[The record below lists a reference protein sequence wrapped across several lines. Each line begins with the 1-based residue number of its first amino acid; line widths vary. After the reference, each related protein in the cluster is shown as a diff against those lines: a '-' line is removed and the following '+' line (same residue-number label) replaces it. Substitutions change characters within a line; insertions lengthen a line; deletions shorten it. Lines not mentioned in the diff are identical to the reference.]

1 MMVIFVS
8 ECEKNSIKKTCRILD
23 AFANRV
29 GGRTWKTVITQEGL
43 KAVNK
48 LLKKTASRHTAVT
61 CHWIHRRNHS
71 ELLWIVGNRSKFNSQ
86 GYIPVN
92 RTEKNIIHSHWENDW
107 NYLPVIKSLAALAAL
122 FHDWGKANAHFQEK
136 LKKSNYTDP
145 IRHEWISYM
154 LFYAFVNTGTNN
166 MSDDEWLTRL
176 ANDRIDKQKIIDFL
190 LSNTLSNTLPDIAAL
205 IGWLI
210 VTHHKLPILPKKEAQ
225 DYRTESLQSIH
236 SFCGEISEQWGYKN
250 SETAKL
256 PDIKFPKGILENSP
270 YWLKQ
275 IQKWAVKTK
284 GCLPL
289 LKECL
294 SNGSW
299 RIVLHHTRLS
309 LMLGDYF
316 FSSQEN
322 SLTWTGGSQLYAN
335 TNEDKKPK
343 QKLDE
348 HLIGVM
354 KEALHISH
362 QLPKIE
368 SQLPSFNLEDNHI
381 LKKASRTEFK
391 WQDKAVDKIQKWK
404 KQMSERKVK
413 NRNGFFAVNMAS
425 TGMGKTFANAK
436 IMLALSEEAESLR
449 YILALGLRTLTLQ
462 TGDEYRNRVA
472 LKENNVAVQIGSKA
486 IMELHEQNISMQTD
500 YSKRLKKNAESGS
513 ESLEPLLEEEIY
525 FKGSHWEEIAFKPIL
540 KNKKHKDF
548 LYSPVLVCTIDHI
561 MSATET
567 KRGGRYILPCL
578 RLMSSDLVIDE
589 IDDFNQEDLPA
600 IGRLIFLAG
609 MLGRKVMI
617 SSATI
622 PPDLAEGYF
631 NTYQKG
637 WLLFCKTRDS
647 SSTAGCAWIDEFG
660 TKLEEISPNSDGSSS
675 PADYRKQ
682 HNQFIQKRIKKLQA
696 QPARR
701 KAEIIRCKELYS
713 SQKNKNDNNETKQKQ
728 YFKYIENAI
737 IDMHKKHSF
746 LDEKTNT
753 RVSFGLV
760 RMANV
765 DPCIAL
771 SQYLLKADFPSTIDI
786 RIMTYHSRQ
795 IMLLRSEQEKY
806 LDSILKNRTE
816 SLNDLVI
823 REHIEKSDAKN
834 IVFIV
839 VSTPVEEVGRDHDFD
854 WAVVEPSSLRSII
867 QLAGR
872 VRRHRS
878 GKVESPN
885 VALMQYNL
893 RSIKNVCSQ
902 PAYCQPGYESNKF
915 KLDTHNLIELL
926 NEEEVAKKIDA
937 VPRIRKPQTLLK
949 HKKLADLEHKVISHL
964 LTNYDQHGPETLQG
978 YLEQCWYLTA
988 LPQVLTPFRK
998 NEPSINLY
1006 LIFDDDEYH
1015 FVEKNNEG
1023 KPVNRDNIYN
1033 IKYVNCE
1040 NTGSDR
1046 FWLNRDYKNCL
1057 KNLVKRNAELDIKK
1071 AGLRYGEIN
1080 IPLNKMGKK
1089 KEYLDQFGLI
1099 CFNET

>member
-29 GGRTWKTVITQEGL
+29 GNRTWQTVITQEGL
-43 KAVNK
+43 ETVNK
-48 LLKKTASRHTAVT
+48 LLRKTASRNTAVA
-61 CHWIHRRNHS
+61 CHWIRRRNHS
-71 ELLWIVGNRSKFNSQ
+71 ELLWIVGNHSKFNSQ

-107 NYLPVIKSLAALAAL
+107 NHLPVIKSLTALAAL
-122 FHDWGKANAHFQEK
+122 FHDWGKANEHFQIK

-154 LFYAFVNTGTNN
+154 LFYAFVNTGDNN
-166 MSDDEWLTRL
+166 TSDDEWLTRL
-176 ANDRIDKQKIIDFL
+176 ANDQIDKQKTIDFL
-190 LSNTLSNTLPDIAAL
+190 HSNTLSNTLPDVAIL

-210 VTHHKLPILPKKEAQ
+210 VTHHKLPVLSKEEANNHREKQ
-225 DYRTESLQSIH
+225 LQGIH
-236 SFCGEISEQWGYKN
+236 DFCNLISEQWGYKN

-275 IQKWAVKTK
+275 IQKWAIKTK
-284 GCLPL
+284 NCLPL

-294 SNGSW
+294 SNGAW
-299 RIVLHHTRLS
+299 RVVLHHARLS
-309 LMLGDYF
+309 LMLGDYC
-316 FSSQEN
+316 FSSQAN
-322 SLTWTGGSQLYAN
+322 SLTWQGHPQLYAN
-335 TNEDKKPK
+335 TNENKELK

-354 KEALHISH
+354 KESLYISH
-362 QLPKIE
+362 QLPRIE
-368 SQLPSFNLEDNHI
+368 SQLPFLDLEDNHNI
-381 LKKASRTEFK
+381 KKASKAEFR

-404 KQMSERKVK
+404 KQVSERKGTS
-413 NRNGFFAVNMAS
+413 RNGFFAVNMAS

-436 IMLALSEEAESLR
+436 VMLALSEEKNSLR

-472 LKENNVAVQIGSKA
+472 LKEDDVAVQIGSRA
-486 IMELHEQNISMQTD
+486 IIELHEKNISMQTG
-500 YSKRLKKNAESGS
+500 YSERLKKNAESGS

-525 FKGSHWEEIAFKPIL
+525 SKGNYLEETAFKPIL
-540 KNKKHKDF
+540 KNEKHKKF

-637 WLLFCKTRDS
+637 WLLFCKTRS
-647 SSTAGCAWIDEFG
+647 SNLTVGCAWIDEFG
-660 TKLEEISPNSDGSSS
+660 TKVEEISPASDGRAS
-675 PADYRKQ
+675 PEEYRKQ
-682 HNQFIQKRIKKLQA
+682 HNQFIQKRIKKLQD

-701 KAEIIRCKELYS
+701 KAEIIQCENLHPV
-713 SQKNKNDNNETKQKQ
+713 QENDNYTNKQEQ
-728 YFKYIENAI
+728 YFEYIKNTI
-737 IDMHKKHSF
+737 INMHKKHNF

-771 SQYLLKADFPSTIDI
+771 SQYLIETNFPSNIDI
-786 RIMTYHSRQ
+786 RIMVYHSRQ
-795 IMLLRSEQEKY
+795 ILLLRSEQEKY

-816 SLNDLVI
+816 SLSDPVI
-823 REHIEKSDAKN
+823 QEHLEKSEAKDM
-834 IVFIV
+834 IFIV

-878 GKVESPN
+878 GKVESRN
-885 VALMQYNL
+885 IALMQYNL
-893 RSIKNVCSQ
+893 RAIKNDCFR

-915 KLDTHNLIELL
+915 KLDTHDLKQLL
-926 NEEEVAKKIDA
+926 NEKEVAKKIDA
-937 VPRIRKPQTLLK
+937 VPRIRKSPVLLES
-949 HKKLADLEHKVISHL
+949 KKLADLEHKVISHL
-964 LTNYDQHGPETLQG
+964 LTNYDQCGPETLQG
-978 YLEQCWYLTA
+978 YLEQCWHLTA

-998 NEPSINLY
+998 NEPSVNLY
-1006 LIFDDDEYH
+1006 LIFDDNEYH
-1015 FVEKNNEG
+1015 FAEKNNEG
-1023 KPVNRDNIYN
+1023 KPVNRENIYN

-1040 NTGSDR
+1040 NIGNDR
-1046 FWLNRDYKNCL
+1046 FWLDRNYKNCL
-1057 KNLVKRNAELDIKK
+1057 QNLVKRNGELDIKI
-1071 AGLRYGEIN
+1071 AGLKYGEIN
-1080 IPLNKMGKK
+1080 ISLNKICKR
-1089 KEYLDQFGLI
+1089 KEYLDQFGLMYS
-1099 CFNET
+1099 NET